1 MADAKPAAPDPE
13 RFRAELRA
21 WLDRNAPT
29 SLAGATGG
37 ELEGIWGGRKA
48 SWPNP
53 DAKRWLDA
61 CAERG
66 FTAPEWPRAYGG
78 GGLSREEAK
87 VLRQELARL
96 RMPPPLIGFGLTMIG
111 PVLLQFGSEEQKQ
124 EHLPRICR
132 GEIRW
137 CQGYSEPGAGSDLAG
152 LQCRAVLVQPS
163 GSSGEDHYVVNGQKI
178 WTSYADQA
186 DWMFCLVR
194 TDPAA
199 KKQEGITFLLFDM
212 ETPGV
217 SVKPIQ
223 LISGSSPFCETFLT
237 DVRVPAR
244 NVVGKV
250 NGGWT
255 VAKALLAHERT
266 MIADA
271 FGGSAGGARSRGLA
285 AAARETVGIEAD
297 GPHTRLAD
305 AALRHRL
312 AQTEMD
318 TRAFLLTT
326 QRARDAAKA
335 GHAPGAESSMFKIYG
350 TELNQRRMELLV
362 SIAGPQALGWEG
374 PGFDERELD
383 VTRQWLRSRGNTIE
397 GGTSEVQLNII
408 AKRVLGL
415 PD

>member
-1 MADAKPAAPDPE
+1 MPDPKPDPE
-13 RFRAELRA
+13 TFRAELRG
-21 WLDRNAPT
+21 WLERNAPK

-37 ELEGIWGGRKA
+37 ELDGIWGGRKA
-48 SWPNP
+48 TWPNP

-78 GGLSREEAK
+78 GALSREEAK
-87 VLRQELARL
+87 VLRQELGRL

-111 PVLLQFGSEEQKQ
+111 PVLLQFGTEEQKQ
-124 EHLPRICR
+124 EHLPKVCR

-152 LQCRAVLVQPS
+152 LQTRAVLAKPS
-163 GSSGEDHYVVNGQKI
+163 GSSDGDHYIVNGQKI

-194 TDPAA
+194 TDPNA

-217 SVKPIQ
+217 SVKPIA

-237 DVRVPAR
+237 DVRVPVG

-271 FGGSAGGARSRGLA
+271 FGGGGGGGRGRGLA
-285 AAARETVGIEAD
+285 ATARDALGVEAD
-297 GPHTRLAD
+297 GRLAD
-305 AALRHRL
+305 ASLRHRI
-312 AQTEMD
+312 AQAEMD
-318 TRAFLLTT
+318 TRAFVLTT

-335 GHAPGAESSMFKIYG
+335 GHAPGSESSIFKIYG

>member
-1 MADAKPAAPDPE
+1 MSEAAPDLE
-13 RFRAELRA
+13 AFRDELRG
-21 WLDRNAPT
+21 WLERSAPK
-29 SLAGATGG
+29 SLAGAAGG
-37 ELEGIWGGRKA
+37 ELEGIWGGRRA
-48 SWPNP
+48 SWSNP

-78 GGLSREEAK
+78 GGLSREQAK
-87 VLRQELARL
+87 LLRQELARL

-124 EHLPRICR
+124 EHLPKICR

-152 LQCRAVLVQPS
+152 LQCRAVLAKPS
-163 GSSGEDHYVVNGQKI
+163 GSSDGDHYVVNGQKI

-217 SVKPIQ
+217 TVKPIP

-237 DVRVPAR
+237 DVRVPAK
-244 NVVGKV
+244 NVLGKV

-271 FGGSAGGARSRGLA
+271 FGGSGGGGRARGLA
-285 AAARETVGIEAD
+285 ATARETIGLDSEQ
-297 GPHTRLAD
+297 RLAD
-305 AALRHRL
+305 ASLRHRL

-318 TRAFLLTT
+318 TRAFVLTT
-326 QRARDAAKA
+326 QRARDAARA
-335 GHAPGAESSMFKIYG
+335 GHGPGPESSMFKIYG

-374 PGFDERELD
+374 PGFDEEALD
-383 VTRQWLRSRGNTIE
+383 LTRQWLRSRGNTIE

>member
-1 MADAKPAAPDPE
+1 MAEIDAFRDEIARWIAA
-13 RFRAELRA
+13 
-21 WLDRNAPT
+21 NAPK
-29 SLAGATGG
+29 SLVGAPTA
-37 ELEGIWGGRKA
+37 ELEGVWGGRKA
-48 SWPNP
+48 KWSNP
-53 DAKRWLDA
+53 DQKRWLDA

-66 FTAPEWPRAYGG
+66 LTAPEWPRAYGG
-78 GGLSREEAK
+78 GGLTREEAK
-87 VLRQELARL
+87 AFRQELAKAKL
-96 RMPPPLIGFGLTMIG
+96 PPPLIGFGLTMIG
-111 PVLLQFGSEEQKQ
+111 PTLLMFGNEEQKR
-124 EHLPRICR
+124 EHLPKICR

-152 LQCRAVLVQPS
+152 LQTRAVLD
-163 GSSGEDHYVVNGQKI
+163 GDHYVLNGQKI
-178 WTSYADQA
+178 WTSYADLA
-186 DWMFCLVR
+186 DWQFCLVR
-194 TDPAA
+194 TDPNA

-212 ETPGV
+212 DTPGV
-217 SVKPIQ
+217 SVKPIR

-237 DVRVPAR
+237 DVRVPVK

-271 FGGSAGGARSRGLA
+271 FGGAAGGGKSKGLSGFARDYL
-285 AAARETVGIEAD
+285 ELDEA
-297 GPHTRLAD
+297 GRLAD
-305 AALRHRL
+305 ASLRHRI

-335 GHAPGAESSMFKIYG
+335 GHAPGSESSMFKVYG
-350 TELNQRRMELLV
+350 TELNQRRLEVMLA
-362 SIAGPQALGWEG
+362 IAGPQALGWEG
-374 PGFDERELD
+374 AGFDDAELAM
-383 VTRQWLRSRGNTIE
+383 TRDWLRSRANTIE
-397 GGTSEVQLNII
+397 GGTSEIQLNII

>member
-1 MADAKPAAPDPE
+1 MAEPSADSE
-13 RFRAELRA
+13 GFRAELRA
-21 WLDRNAPT
+21 WLEANAPK
-29 SLAGATGG
+29 SLAGAAGG
-37 ELEGIWGGRKA
+37 ELDGIWGGRKA
-48 SWPNP
+48 TWSNP

-78 GGLSREEAK
+78 GGLSREQAK

-111 PVLLQFGSEEQKQ
+111 PVLLQFGTEEQKQ
-124 EHLPRICR
+124 EHLPKVCR

-152 LQCRAVLVQPS
+152 LQCRAVLAKPS
-163 GSSGEDHYVVNGQKI
+163 GSSGDGDHYVVDGQKI

-194 TDPAA
+194 TDPEA

-237 DVRVPAR
+237 GVRVPVR

-271 FGGSAGGARSRGLA
+271 FGAATGGGTGRGLA
-285 AAARETVGIEAD
+285 GWAREHLDVDAD
-297 GPHTRLAD
+297 GRLAD
-305 AALRHRL
+305 TALRQRI

-318 TRAFLLTT
+318 TRAFVLTT

-335 GHAPGAESSMFKIYG
+335 GHGPGPESSIFKIYG

-362 SIAGPQALGWEG
+362 AIAGPQALGWEG
-374 PGFDERELD
+374 PGFDARELD

>member
-1 MADAKPAAPDPE
+1 MPEAAPDLE
-13 RFRAELRA
+13 AFRAELRG
-21 WLDRNAPT
+21 WLAEHAPP
-29 SLAGATGG
+29 SLAGAAGG

-48 SWPNP
+48 TWPHP

-66 FTAPEWPRAYGG
+66 LTAPEWPRAYGG
-78 GGLSREEAK
+78 GGLSREQGK
-87 VLRQELARL
+87 VFRQELARL

-111 PVLLQFGSEEQKQ
+111 PVLLQFGTEEQKQ
-124 EHLPRICR
+124 EHLPKICR

-152 LQCRAVLVQPS
+152 LQCRAVRD
-163 GSSGEDHYVVNGQKI
+163 GDHYVVNGQKI

-217 SVKPIQ
+217 AVKPIQ

-237 DVRVPAR
+237 DVRVPVK
-244 NVVGKV
+244 NVVGRV

-271 FGGSAGGARSRGLA
+271 FGSAGGAGRGRGLA
-285 AAARETVGIEAD
+285 ATARETIGLDAE
-297 GPHTRLAD
+297 GRLAD
-305 AALRHRL
+305 ASLRHRL

-318 TRAFLLTT
+318 ARAFALTT
-326 QRARDAAKA
+326 QRARDAARV
-335 GHAPGAESSMFKIYG
+335 GHGPGPESSMFKIYG
-350 TELNQRRMELLV
+350 TELNQRRMELMV

-383 VTRQWLRSRGNTIE
+383 LTRQWLRSRGNTIE
-397 GGTSEVQLNII
+397 GGTSEIQLNII

>member
-1 MADAKPAAPDPE
+1 MADAASDVSADPE
-13 RFRAELRA
+13 VFRAELRD
-21 WLDRNAPT
+21 WLEKHAPK
-29 SLAGATGG
+29 SLAGAGG
-37 ELEGIWGGRKA
+37 NEIEGVWGGRKA
-48 SWPNP
+48 VWPNP
-53 DAKRWLDA
+53 DAKRWLEL

-66 FTAPEWPRAYGG
+66 YTAPEWPRAYGG
-78 GGLSREEAK
+78 GGLSREQAK

-111 PVLLQFGSEEQKQ
+111 PVLLQFGTEEQKQ
-124 EHLPRICR
+124 EHLPKVCR

-152 LQCRAVLVQPS
+152 LQCRAVLVTPS
-163 GSSGEDHYVVNGQKI
+163 GSSGDGDHYVVNGQKI

-194 TDPAA
+194 TDPDA

-217 SVKPIQ
+217 SVKPIK

-237 DVRVPAR
+237 DVRVPAK

-271 FGGSAGGARSRGLA
+271 FGGAGGGGRTRGLLGW
-285 AAARETVGIEAD
+285 ARESLDFEAD
-297 GPHTRLAD
+297 GRLAD
-305 AALRHRL
+305 ASLRHRI

-318 TRAFLLTT
+318 TRAFVLTT
-326 QRARDAAKA
+326 QRARDAARA
-335 GHAPGAESSMFKIYG
+335 GHGPGSESSMFKIYG

-383 VTRQWLRSRGNTIE
+383 LTRQWLRSRGNTIE

>member
-1 MADAKPAAPDPE
+1 MADAASAPASDVE
-13 RFRAELRA
+13 GFRAELRA
-21 WLDRNAPT
+21 WLDRNAPK
-29 SLAGATGG
+29 SLAGAGG
-37 ELEGIWGGRKA
+37 SEIEGVWGGRKA

-66 FTAPEWPRAYGG
+66 FTAPEWPRAVGG
-78 GGLSREEAK
+78 GGLSREQAK

-111 PVLLQFGSEEQKQ
+111 PVLLQFGTEEQKR
-124 EHLPRICR
+124 EHLPKICR

-137 CQGYSEPGAGSDLAG
+137 CQGYSEPGAGSDLAA
-152 LQCRAVLVQPS
+152 LQCRAVLD
-163 GSSGEDHYVVNGQKI
+163 GDHYVVNGQKI

-194 TDPAA
+194 TDPNA

-212 ETPGV
+212 ESPGV
-217 SVKPIQ
+217 SVKPIK

-237 DVRVPAR
+237 DVRVPAK
-244 NVVGKV
+244 NVLGKV

-271 FGGSAGGARSRGLA
+271 FGGGGGGGRGRGLVGQ
-285 AAARETVGIEAD
+285 ARESLDFEAD
-297 GPHTRLAD
+297 GRLAD
-305 AALRHRL
+305 ASLRHRI
-312 AQTEMD
+312 AQAEMD
-318 TRAFLLTT
+318 TRAFVLTT
-326 QRARDAAKA
+326 QRTRDAARA
-335 GHAPGAESSMFKIYG
+335 GHGPGPESSMFKIYG

-362 SIAGPQALGWEG
+362 AIAGPQALGWEG

-383 VTRQWLRSRGNTIE
+383 LTRQWLRSRGNTIE